1 MVDTAENFTSSD
13 NLRVFIH
20 DNTDNQY
27 HEITDH
33 PYIVELPQGLTD
45 NRFTLTF
52 KDNSAALANASY
64 NIENGIEVAYANT
77 KNILNIKNNV
87 ADATVEQVLLYNLL
101 GQLVS
106 TFEVENQ
113 SQQNIQLPISGISS
127 GTYIVKVK
135 TDKGDTSRK
144 IVFN

>member
-1 MVDTAENFTSSD
+1 MYK
-13 NLRVFIH
+13 R
-20 DNTDNQY
+20 Q
-27 HEITDH
+27 
-33 PYIVELPQGLTD
+33 
-45 NRFTLTF
+45 
-52 KDNSAALANASY
+52 
-64 NIENGIEVAYANT
+64 EVAYANT

-87 ADATVEQVLLYNLL
+87 ADTTIEQVLLYNLL
-101 GQLVS
+101 GQLVT

-144 IVFN
+144 IIFN

>member
-1 MVDTAENFTSSD
+1 MCIRDS
-13 NLRVFIH
+13 LRVFIH

-52 KDNSAALANASY
+52 KDNSAALANASF

-87 ADATVEQVLLYNLL
+87 ADTTIEQVLLYNLL
-101 GQLVS
+101 GQLVT